1 MGRERLSFPFILV
14 LSLGAFLLL
23 QHFAY
28 SKEFRRKVTCYND
41 IFHLDCGNDSFV
53 AVHEAYFTAELQT
66 NQTCLPPPREHDEYI
81 EDEDVDTEP
90 TNNSSCYEDIRV
102 LLNRKCSGLKNCN
115 YSYSDET
122 EKKCSNPEG
131 SYVVRY
137 DCVKGSTVKKFCN
150 TKLHEREGYIIS
162 PGYPQYYPEL
172 DVCFWNLT
180 AAEGQTILLKILHL
194 HLSPATEI
202 RPTESDIEL
211 YGVLGQLIAE
221 PIIRCDDDSLTVLE
235 GNVKR
240 LSLCGEAI
248 EALQTLEADASNGLT
263 LSFKSVAFRPASG
276 FLVYFKIQGCPDL
289 HSTEGSYLLERNG
302 SAAIY
307 ACSGNQVFNDTQ
319 ENTRFLS
326 CVRDHHW
333 NDTLAPCTTLE
344 ETTTTTLAPNKS
356 QEVAFEYVN
365 ATSTKKPIMPSGPAY
380 LEAGRKM
387 KMRKLNN

>member
-137 DCVKGSTVKKFCN
+137 DCVKV
-150 TKLHEREGYIIS
+150 
-162 PGYPQYYPEL
+162 
-172 DVCFWNLT
+172 
-180 AAEGQTILLKILHL
+180 
-194 HLSPATEI
+194 
-202 RPTESDIEL
+202 
-211 YGVLGQLIAE
+211 
-221 PIIRCDDDSLTVLE
+221 
-235 GNVKR
+235 
-240 LSLCGEAI
+240 
-248 EALQTLEADASNGLT
+248 
-263 LSFKSVAFRPASG
+263 
-276 FLVYFKIQGCPDL
+276 QGCPDL

-380 LEAGRKM
+380 LEDIIIPSILIGVLIIGNAIIIVIILMLRSRQKDEDEEVEQ
-387 KMRKLNN
+387 LSQANPSP